1 MRTAS
6 SSSLRIGD
14 YRRLKSSFSRNS
26 RSSSAT
32 HLSLPLSPPSTI
44 FTFAR
49 RADRKSIHLRAKSA
63 TRNRFRPE
71 PYAARQFPT
80 TIPSRG
86 PRGVSRPSVLLHPA
100 SRIPPGR
107 MCHVLEK
114 RRRHRWRRNIAPV
127 SSYRS
132 RLARGRRRTDGGKK
146 LRSRVRDTRRRRES
160 LPSPLP
166 SVLKRPDR
174 LRRDYIT
181 SRSRNDRRNYAAS
194 RASEIAP
201 RADGTRINKST

>member
-1 MRTAS
+1 MRIAS
-6 SSSLRIGD
+6 SSSLRIGN

-86 PRGVSRPSVLLHPA
+86 PRAVSRPPPSSSTPPRGSHPDGRVTCSKNDVAIASGAILHPCRHIA
-100 SRIPPGR
+100 LGSREAADERMVEKNYDHVFATHAVAVNLFLLLSPRSQNGR
-107 MCHVLEK
+107 
-114 RRRHRWRRNIAPV
+114 I
-127 SSYRS
+127 
-132 RLARGRRRTDGGKK
+132 
-146 LRSRVRDTRRRRES
+146 
-160 LPSPLP
+160 
-166 SVLKRPDR
+166 
-174 LRRDYIT
+174 DYVAIT
-181 SRSRNDRRNYAAS
+181 SRQDRETTGEITSRHV
-194 RASEIAP
+194 RAKLRHEQMEHE
-201 RADGTRINKST
+201 